1 MKGAL
6 SIMNNQK
13 DQQMKQAVY
22 FIDDEPTDMR
32 STEVSSNSM
41 QTVIPNSIPRTTVQK
56 QSDSQH
62 SNCTTTVPANKYVR
76 KSALSNQRQQP
87 VAPPYNQPVQ
97 PTSVYQQPA
106 VSAPFN
112 TQHPISQDNPI
123 ETTIQK
129 LQAKWV
135 SDSQK
140 AYREKQFKFDNST
153 LAPDSQGCLL
163 ILHSNGI
170 NTVGKPFSPCRNL
183 QAQKIIEHDTK
194 KGFIKYTFDT
204 PTGEHRSVIVDADC
218 SALQRY
224 NLLQDNGFIVDAN
237 LPATICAELIARYT
251 ASGLASIPPQ
261 IKYSP
266 GWYFSEK
273 HWGFQESEWVDL
285 NAVLLSFTVP
295 PTPDMILYQLVSLY
309 AILQERLPSKMWI
322 RRPICILTHEY
333 LYTDLC
339 IDSTPYVFKKALESL
354 RDRPIV
360 WIRSENINFNESS
373 SAYSRDK
380 NYQALM
386 NSMQSNQKHPL
397 YMVVSSN
404 LTPRQRTFCLPIQDF
419 IDPYEATNSIDS
431 IGGLINSIMNNANA
445 FNLTVERSFT
455 KVFDDLGE
463 DCSVQREIAALS
475 MIADVVKW
483 HYSMQVPPQTLSVR
497 CDEYLET
504 YTRYWDKL
512 DTGSILA
519 PFRNALYAARR
530 SNMICFRSLEDV
542 DISFDCQKE
551 ILYDDTYYYTSTAL
565 LKKIIKAHLS
575 SYMPSDVLNRLK
587 TTGVLSGSVPKTL
600 TLAPNEP
607 KDFRFRTLLR
617 SNLHQ
622 PGSRDL
628 VEV

>member
-1 MKGAL
+1 MNASNTSGMINAL
-6 SIMNNQK
+6 QNLDGTPYNPP
-13 DQQMKQAVY
+13 
-22 FIDDEPTDMR
+22 E
-32 STEVSSNSM
+32 EVSSTFPKRNWT
-41 QTVIPNSIPRTTVQK
+41 QTVTTTQDVTQCSTYYSAAPSNSPVPPSTPSHQSQQPSSSQCDLLEAKAQELQAAWESDVQK
-56 QSDSQH
+56 
-62 SNCTTTVPANKYVR
+62 AFR
-76 KSALSNQRQQP
+76 KQR
-87 VAPPYNQPVQ
+87 
-97 PTSVYQQPA
+97 
-106 VSAPFN
+106 
-112 TQHPISQDNPI
+112 
-123 ETTIQK
+123 
-129 LQAKWV
+129 L
-135 SDSQK
+135 
-140 AYREKQFKFDNST
+140 RFDNCA
-153 LAPDSQGCLL
+153 LVEDFQGCLTYQC
-163 ILHSNGI
+163 SNGE
-170 NTVGKPFSPCRNL
+170 NTIVKPFSPCRNL
-183 QAQKIIEHDTK
+183 RAQKIVDHSTQKEY
-194 KGFIKYTFDT
+194 IKYTFDT
-204 PTGEHRSVIVDADC
+204 PTGEHKSVIVDATC
-218 SALQRY
+218 SALHRY
-224 NLLQDNGFIVDAN
+224 NLLRDNGFIVFAHL
-237 LPATICAELIARYT
+237 LPTVCGELIARYT
-251 ASGLASIPPQ
+251 AATRDSIPPQ

-285 NAVLLSFTVP
+285 NTVLLSFTIS
-295 PTPDMILYQLVSLY
+295 PTPDVIMYQLVSLY

-333 LYTDLC
+333 LYTDSC
-339 IDSTPYVFKKALESL
+339 IDSTPYLFKKALESL

-397 YMVVSSN
+397 YMIVSSN

-445 FNLTVERSFT
+445 FNSTVERSFT

-504 YTRYWDKL
+504 YTRYWERIND
-512 DTGSILA
+512 GNILT

-565 LKKIIKAHLS
+565 LKRIIKAHLS
-575 SYMPSDVLNRLK
+575 SYMPSDVLSRLK
-587 TTGVLSGSVPKTL
+587 TVGVLSGSVSKTL
-600 TLAPNEP
+600 TLAPNES

-617 SNLHQ
+617 STLHQ

-628 VEV
+628 VEI

>member
-1 MKGAL
+1 
-6 SIMNNQK
+6 MNNQK

-97 PTSVYQQPA
+97 PTNVYQQPA

-129 LQAKWV
+129 LQAKWL

-183 QAQKIIEHDTK
+183 QAQKIIEQDTK

-628 VEV
+628 AEI

>member
-1 MKGAL
+1 
-6 SIMNNQK
+6 MNNQK

-97 PTSVYQQPA
+97 LTNVYQQPA

-194 KGFIKYTFDT
+194 KGFIKFTFDT

-386 NSMQSNQKHPL
+386 NSTQSNQKHPL

-445 FNLTVERSFT
+445 FNSTVERSFT

-504 YTRYWDKL
+504 YTRYWERIND
-512 DTGSILA
+512 GNILT

-530 SNMICFRSLEDV
+530 SDMICFRPLEDV
-542 DISFDCQKE
+542 DSSFECQKE

-565 LKKIIKAHLS
+565 LKKIIKVQLR

-587 TTGVLSGSVPKTL
+587 TAGVLSGSVPKTL

-628 VEV
+628 AEI

>member
-1 MKGAL
+1 
-6 SIMNNQK
+6 MNNQK

-97 PTSVYQQPA
+97 PTNVYQQPA

-445 FNLTVERSFT
+445 FNSTVERFFT

-504 YTRYWDKL
+504 YTRYWERIND
-512 DTGSILA
+512 GNILT

-530 SNMICFRSLEDV
+530 CDMICFRPLEDV
-542 DISFDCQKE
+542 DSSFECQKE

-565 LKKIIKAHLS
+565 LKKIIKVQLR
-575 SYMPSDVLNRLK
+575 SYMLSDVLNRLK
-587 TTGVLSGSVPKTL
+587 TAGVLSGSVPKTL
-600 TLAPNEP
+600 TFAPNES

-617 SNLHQ
+617 SSLHQ

>member
-1 MKGAL
+1 MNASNTSGMINAL
-6 SIMNNQK
+6 QNLDGTPYNPP
-13 DQQMKQAVY
+13 
-22 FIDDEPTDMR
+22 E
-32 STEVSSNSM
+32 EVSSTFPKRNWT
-41 QTVIPNSIPRTTVQK
+41 QTVTTTQDVTQYSTYYSAAPSNSPVPPSTPSHQSQQPSSSQCDLLEAKAQELQAAWESDVQK
-56 QSDSQH
+56 
-62 SNCTTTVPANKYVR
+62 AFR
-76 KSALSNQRQQP
+76 KQR
-87 VAPPYNQPVQ
+87 
-97 PTSVYQQPA
+97 
-106 VSAPFN
+106 
-112 TQHPISQDNPI
+112 
-123 ETTIQK
+123 
-129 LQAKWV
+129 L
-135 SDSQK
+135 
-140 AYREKQFKFDNST
+140 RFDNCA
-153 LAPDSQGCLL
+153 LVEDFQGCLTYQC
-163 ILHSNGI
+163 SNGE
-170 NTVGKPFSPCRNL
+170 NTIVKPFSPCRNL
-183 QAQKIIEHDTK
+183 RAQKIVDHSTQKEY
-194 KGFIKYTFDT
+194 IKYTFDT
-204 PTGEHRSVIVDADC
+204 PTGEHKSVIVDATC
-218 SALQRY
+218 SALHRY
-224 NLLQDNGFIVDAN
+224 NLLRDNGFIVFAHL
-237 LPATICAELIARYT
+237 LPTVCGELIARYT
-251 ASGLASIPPQ
+251 AATRDSIPPQ

-285 NAVLLSFTVP
+285 NTVLLSFTIS
-295 PTPDMILYQLVSLY
+295 PTPDVIMYQLVSLY

-333 LYTDLC
+333 LYTDSC
-339 IDSTPYVFKKALESL
+339 IDSTPYLFKKALESL

-397 YMVVSSN
+397 YMIVSSN

-445 FNLTVERSFT
+445 FNSTVERSFT

-483 HYSMQVPPQTLSVR
+483 HYSMRVPPQTLSVR

-504 YTRYWDKL
+504 YTRYWERIND
-512 DTGSILA
+512 GNILT

-575 SYMPSDVLNRLK
+575 SYMPSDVLSRLK
-587 TTGVLSGSVPKTL
+587 TVGVLSGSVSKTL
-600 TLAPNEP
+600 TLAPNES

-617 SNLHQ
+617 STLHQ

>member
-1 MKGAL
+1 
-6 SIMNNQK
+6 MNNQK

-97 PTSVYQQPA
+97 PTNVYQQPA

-129 LQAKWV
+129 LQAKWL

-404 LTPRQRTFCLPIQDF
+404 LTPRQRTLCLPIQDF

-455 KVFDDLGE
+455 RVFDDLGE

-628 VEV
+628 AEI

>member
-1 MKGAL
+1 
-6 SIMNNQK
+6 MNNQK

-97 PTSVYQQPA
+97 PTNVYQQPA

-204 PTGEHRSVIVDADC
+204 PTGEHRSVIVDATC
-218 SALQRY
+218 SALHRY
-224 NLLQDNGFIVDAN
+224 NLLRDNGFIVIAHL
-237 LPATICAELIARYT
+237 LPTVCGELIARYT
-251 ASGLASIPPQ
+251 AATRDSIPPQ

>member
-1 MKGAL
+1 
-6 SIMNNQK
+6 MNNQK

-97 PTSVYQQPA
+97 LTNVYQQPA

-194 KGFIKYTFDT
+194 KGFIKFTFDT

-386 NSMQSNQKHPL
+386 NSTQSNQKHPL

-445 FNLTVERSFT
+445 FNSTVERSFT

-504 YTRYWDKL
+504 YTRYWERIND
-512 DTGSILA
+512 GNILT

-530 SNMICFRSLEDV
+530 SDMICFRPLEDV
-542 DISFDCQKE
+542 DSGFECQKE

-565 LKKIIKAHLS
+565 LKKIIKVQLR

-587 TTGVLSGSVPKTL
+587 TAGVLSGSVPKTL
-600 TLAPNEP
+600 TFAPNES

-617 SNLHQ
+617 SSLHQ

-628 VEV
+628 VEI

>member
-1 MKGAL
+1 MNASNTSGMINAL
-6 SIMNNQK
+6 QNLDGTPYNPP
-13 DQQMKQAVY
+13 
-22 FIDDEPTDMR
+22 E
-32 STEVSSNSM
+32 EVSSTFPKRNWT
-41 QTVIPNSIPRTTVQK
+41 QTVTTTQDVTQCSTYYSAAPSNSPVPPSTPSHQSQQPSSTQCDLLEAKAQELQAAWESDVQK
-56 QSDSQH
+56 
-62 SNCTTTVPANKYVR
+62 AFR
-76 KSALSNQRQQP
+76 KQR
-87 VAPPYNQPVQ
+87 
-97 PTSVYQQPA
+97 
-106 VSAPFN
+106 
-112 TQHPISQDNPI
+112 
-123 ETTIQK
+123 
-129 LQAKWV
+129 L
-135 SDSQK
+135 
-140 AYREKQFKFDNST
+140 RFDNCA
-153 LAPDSQGCLL
+153 LVEDFQGCLTYQC
-163 ILHSNGI
+163 SNGE
-170 NTVGKPFSPCRNL
+170 NTIVKPFSPCRNL
-183 QAQKIIEHDTK
+183 RAQKIVDHSTQKEY
-194 KGFIKYTFDT
+194 IKYTFDT
-204 PTGEHRSVIVDADC
+204 PTGEHKSVIVDATC
-218 SALQRY
+218 SALHRY
-224 NLLQDNGFIVDAN
+224 NLLRDNGFIVFAHL
-237 LPATICAELIARYT
+237 LPTVCGELIARYT
-251 ASGLASIPPQ
+251 AATRDSIPPQ

-285 NAVLLSFTVP
+285 NTVLLSFTIS
-295 PTPDMILYQLVSLY
+295 PTPDVIMYQLVSLY

-333 LYTDLC
+333 LYTDSC
-339 IDSTPYVFKKALESL
+339 IDSTPYLFKKALESL

-397 YMVVSSN
+397 YMIVSSN

-445 FNLTVERSFT
+445 FNSTVERSFT

-504 YTRYWDKL
+504 YTRYWERIND
-512 DTGSILA
+512 GNILT

-551 ILYDDTYYYTSTAL
+551 IIYDDTYYYTSTAL

-575 SYMPSDVLNRLK
+575 SYMPSDVLSRLK
-587 TTGVLSGSVPKTL
+587 TVGVLSGSVSKTL
-600 TLAPNEP
+600 TLAPNES

-617 SNLHQ
+617 STLHQ

>member
-1 MKGAL
+1 
-6 SIMNNQK
+6 MNNQK

-97 PTSVYQQPA
+97 PTNVYQQPA

-140 AYREKQFKFDNST
+140 AYREKQFKFDNSA

-386 NSMQSNQKHPL
+386 NSTQSNQKHPL

-445 FNLTVERSFT
+445 FNSTVERSFT

-504 YTRYWDKL
+504 YTRYWERIND
-512 DTGSILA
+512 GNILT

-530 SNMICFRSLEDV
+530 SDMICFRPLEDV
-542 DISFDCQKE
+542 DSSFECQKE

-565 LKKIIKAHLS
+565 LKKIIKVQLR
-575 SYMPSDVLNRLK
+575 SYMPSDVLSRLK
-587 TTGVLSGSVPKTL
+587 TVGVLSGSVSKTL
-600 TLAPNEP
+600 TLAPNES

-617 SNLHQ
+617 STLHQ

-628 VEV
+628 AEI

>member
-1 MKGAL
+1 
-6 SIMNNQK
+6 MNNQK

-97 PTSVYQQPA
+97 PTNVYQQPA

-129 LQAKWV
+129 LQAKWL

-373 SAYSRDK
+373 SAYSRDR

-628 VEV
+628 AEI

>member
-1 MKGAL
+1 
-6 SIMNNQK
+6 MNNQK

-97 PTSVYQQPA
+97 PTNVYQQPA

-140 AYREKQFKFDNST
+140 AYREKQFKFDNSA

-354 RDRPIV
+354 RDRSIV

-386 NSMQSNQKHPL
+386 NSTQSNQKHPL

>member
-1 MKGAL
+1 
-6 SIMNNQK
+6 MNNQK

-97 PTSVYQQPA
+97 PTNVYQQPA

-285 NAVLLSFTVP
+285 NTVLLSFTIS
-295 PTPDMILYQLVSLY
+295 PTPDVIMYQLVSLY

-333 LYTDLC
+333 LYTDSC
-339 IDSTPYVFKKALESL
+339 IDSTPYLFKKALESL

-397 YMVVSSN
+397 YMIVSSN

-504 YTRYWDKL
+504 YTRYWERIND
-512 DTGSILA
+512 GNILT

-565 LKKIIKAHLS
+565 LKRIIKAHLS
-575 SYMPSDVLNRLK
+575 SYMPSDVLSRLK
-587 TTGVLSGSVPKTL
+587 TVGVLSGSVSKTL
-600 TLAPNEP
+600 TLAPNES

-617 SNLHQ
+617 STLHQ

-628 VEV
+628 VEI

>member
-1 MKGAL
+1 
-6 SIMNNQK
+6 MNNQK

-97 PTSVYQQPA
+97 PTNVYQQPA

-386 NSMQSNQKHPL
+386 NSTQSNQKHPL

-404 LTPRQRTFCLPIQDF
+404 LAPRQRTFCLPIQDF

-445 FNLTVERSFT
+445 FNSTVERSFT

-504 YTRYWDKL
+504 YTRYWERIND
-512 DTGSILA
+512 GNILT

-530 SNMICFRSLEDV
+530 SDMICFRPLEDV
-542 DISFDCQKE
+542 DSSFECQKE

-565 LKKIIKAHLS
+565 LKKIIKVQLR
-575 SYMPSDVLNRLK
+575 SYMPSDVLNHLK
-587 TTGVLSGSVPKTL
+587 TAGVLSGSVPKTL
-600 TLAPNEP
+600 TFAPNES

-617 SNLHQ
+617 SSLHQ

-628 VEV
+628 VEI

>member
-1 MKGAL
+1 
-6 SIMNNQK
+6 MNNQK

-97 PTSVYQQPA
+97 PTNVYQQPA

-129 LQAKWV
+129 LQAKWL

-628 VEV
+628 AEI

>member
-1 MKGAL
+1 
-6 SIMNNQK
+6 MNNQK

-97 PTSVYQQPA
+97 PTNVYQQPA

-204 PTGEHRSVIVDADC
+204 PTGAPRSVIVDADC

-445 FNLTVERSFT
+445 FNSTVERSFT

-512 DTGSILA
+512 NDGNILA
-519 PFRNALYAARR
+519 PFRNALYASRR

-587 TTGVLSGSVPKTL
+587 NTGVLSGSVPKTL

-628 VEV
+628 AEI

>member
-1 MKGAL
+1 
-6 SIMNNQK
+6 MNSLNNSGMISAIQK
-13 DQQMKQAVY
+13 PDGSPYDDSATPTPPQKRIVRSKSQTITPQQFPPNY
-22 FIDDEPTDMR
+22 
-32 STEVSSNSM
+32 
-41 QTVIPNSIPRTTVQK
+41 IP
-56 QSDSQH
+56 
-62 SNCTTTVPANKYVR
+62 
-76 KSALSNQRQQP
+76 SASL
-87 VAPPYNQPVQ
+87 NQPQ
-97 PTSVYQQPA
+97 PSFSPYSQQSVMQAQP
-106 VSAPFN
+106 SAAFQN
-112 TQHPISQDNPI
+112 NPV
-123 ETTIQK
+123 EAKIQK
-129 LQAKWV
+129 LQEEWE
-135 SDSQK
+135 SDVQK
-140 AYREKQFKFDNST
+140 AFRKQRLRFDNCA
-153 LAPDSQGCLL
+153 LVEDFQGCLTYQC
-163 ILHSNGI
+163 SNGE
-170 NTVGKPFSPCRNL
+170 NTIVKPFSPCRNL
-183 QAQKIIEHDTK
+183 RAQKIIEHDTK
-194 KGFIKYTFDT
+194 KESIKYTFDT
-204 PTGEHRSVIVDADC
+204 PTGEHKSVIVDAAC
-218 SALQRY
+218 SALHRY
-224 NLLQDNGFIVDAN
+224 NLLRDNGFIVIAHL
-237 LPATICAELIARYT
+237 LPTVCGELIARYT
-251 ASGLASIPPQ
+251 AATRDSIPPQ

-397 YMVVSSN
+397 YMVVSPN

-419 IDPYEATNSIDS
+419 IEPCTGAGS
-431 IGGLINSIMNNANA
+431 INSVGCLIKSILNNADA
-445 FNLTVERSFT
+445 FNSTVERSFT

-504 YTRYWDKL
+504 YTRYWERIND
-512 DTGSILA
+512 GNILT

-542 DISFDCQKE
+542 DSSFECQKE

-565 LKKIIKAHLS
+565 LKKIIKVQLR

-587 TTGVLSGSVPKTL
+587 TAGVLSGSVPKTL
-600 TLAPNEP
+600 TFAPNES

-617 SNLHQ
+617 SSLHQ

>member
-1 MKGAL
+1 MNASNTSGMINAL
-6 SIMNNQK
+6 QNLDGTPYNPP
-13 DQQMKQAVY
+13 
-22 FIDDEPTDMR
+22 E
-32 STEVSSNSM
+32 EVSSTFPKRNWT
-41 QTVIPNSIPRTTVQK
+41 QTVTTTQDVTQCSTYYSAAPSNSPVPPSTPSHQSQQPSSSQCDLLEAKAQELQAAWESDVQK
-56 QSDSQH
+56 
-62 SNCTTTVPANKYVR
+62 AFR
-76 KSALSNQRQQP
+76 KQR
-87 VAPPYNQPVQ
+87 
-97 PTSVYQQPA
+97 
-106 VSAPFN
+106 
-112 TQHPISQDNPI
+112 
-123 ETTIQK
+123 
-129 LQAKWV
+129 L
-135 SDSQK
+135 
-140 AYREKQFKFDNST
+140 RFDNCA
-153 LAPDSQGCLL
+153 LVEDFQGCLTYQC
-163 ILHSNGI
+163 SNGE
-170 NTVGKPFSPCRNL
+170 NTIVKPFSPCRNL
-183 QAQKIIEHDTK
+183 RAQKIVDHSTQKEY
-194 KGFIKYTFDT
+194 IKYTFDT
-204 PTGEHRSVIVDADC
+204 PTGEHKSVIVDATC
-218 SALQRY
+218 SALHRY
-224 NLLQDNGFIVDAN
+224 NLLRDNGFIVFAHL
-237 LPATICAELIARYT
+237 LPTVCGELIARYT
-251 ASGLASIPPQ
+251 AATRDSIPPQ

-285 NAVLLSFTVP
+285 NTVLLSFTIS
-295 PTPDMILYQLVSLY
+295 PTPDVIMYQLVSLY

-333 LYTDLC
+333 LYTDSC
-339 IDSTPYVFKKALESL
+339 IDSTPYLFKKALESL

-397 YMVVSSN
+397 YMIVSSN

-445 FNLTVERSFT
+445 FNSTVERSFT
-455 KVFDDLGE
+455 EVFDDLGE

-504 YTRYWDKL
+504 YTRYWERIND
-512 DTGSILA
+512 GNILT

-565 LKKIIKAHLS
+565 LKRIIKAHLS
-575 SYMPSDVLNRLK
+575 SYMRPMC
-587 TTGVLSGSVPKTL
+587 SV
-600 TLAPNEP
+600 
-607 KDFRFRTLLR
+607 
-617 SNLHQ
+617 
-622 PGSRDL
+622 
-628 VEV
+628 V

>member
-1 MKGAL
+1 
-6 SIMNNQK
+6 MNNQK

-97 PTSVYQQPA
+97 LTNVYQQPA

-194 KGFIKYTFDT
+194 KGFIKFTFDT

-386 NSMQSNQKHPL
+386 NSTQSNQKHPL

-445 FNLTVERSFT
+445 FNSTVERSFT

-504 YTRYWDKL
+504 YTRYWERIND
-512 DTGSILA
+512 GNILT

-530 SNMICFRSLEDV
+530 SDMICFRPLEDV
-542 DISFDCQKE
+542 DSSFECQKE

-565 LKKIIKAHLS
+565 LKKIIKVQLR

-628 VEV
+628 AEI

>member
-1 MKGAL
+1 MNASNTSGMINAL
-6 SIMNNQK
+6 QNLDGTPYNPP
-13 DQQMKQAVY
+13 
-22 FIDDEPTDMR
+22 E
-32 STEVSSNSM
+32 EVSSTFPKRNWT
-41 QTVIPNSIPRTTVQK
+41 QTVTTTQDVTQCSTYYSAAPSNSPVPPSTPSHQSQQPSSSQCDLLEAKAQELQAAWESDVQK
-56 QSDSQH
+56 
-62 SNCTTTVPANKYVR
+62 AFR
-76 KSALSNQRQQP
+76 KQR
-87 VAPPYNQPVQ
+87 
-97 PTSVYQQPA
+97 
-106 VSAPFN
+106 
-112 TQHPISQDNPI
+112 
-123 ETTIQK
+123 
-129 LQAKWV
+129 L
-135 SDSQK
+135 
-140 AYREKQFKFDNST
+140 RFDNCA
-153 LAPDSQGCLL
+153 LVEDFQGCLTYQC
-163 ILHSNGI
+163 SNGE
-170 NTVGKPFSPCRNL
+170 NTIVKPFSPCRNL
-183 QAQKIIEHDTK
+183 RAQKIVDHSTQKEY
-194 KGFIKYTFDT
+194 IKYTFDT
-204 PTGEHRSVIVDADC
+204 PTGEHKSVIVDATC
-218 SALQRY
+218 SALHRY
-224 NLLQDNGFIVDAN
+224 NLLRDNGFIVIAHL
-237 LPATICAELIARYT
+237 LPTVCGELIARYT
-251 ASGLASIPPQ
+251 AATRDSIPPQ

-285 NAVLLSFTVP
+285 NTVLLSFTIS
-295 PTPDMILYQLVSLY
+295 PTPDVIMYQLVSLY
-309 AILQERLPSKMWI
+309 AILQERLPYKMWI

-333 LYTDLC
+333 LYTDSC
-339 IDSTPYVFKKALESL
+339 IDSTPYLFKKALESL

-397 YMVVSSN
+397 YMIVSSN

-445 FNLTVERSFT
+445 FNSTVERSFT

-504 YTRYWDKL
+504 YTRYWERIND
-512 DTGSILA
+512 GNILT

-575 SYMPSDVLNRLK
+575 SYMPSDVLSRLK
-587 TTGVLSGSVPKTL
+587 TVGVLSGSVSKTL
-600 TLAPNEP
+600 TLAPNES

-617 SNLHQ
+617 STLHQ

>member
-1 MKGAL
+1 MNASDTSGMINAL
-6 SIMNNQK
+6 QNLDGTPYNPP
-13 DQQMKQAVY
+13 
-22 FIDDEPTDMR
+22 E
-32 STEVSSNSM
+32 EVSSTFPKRNWT
-41 QTVIPNSIPRTTVQK
+41 QTVTTTQDVTQCSTYYSAAPSNSPVPPSTPSHQSQQPSSSQCDLLEAKAQELQAAWESDVQK
-56 QSDSQH
+56 
-62 SNCTTTVPANKYVR
+62 AFR
-76 KSALSNQRQQP
+76 KQR
-87 VAPPYNQPVQ
+87 
-97 PTSVYQQPA
+97 
-106 VSAPFN
+106 
-112 TQHPISQDNPI
+112 
-123 ETTIQK
+123 
-129 LQAKWV
+129 L
-135 SDSQK
+135 
-140 AYREKQFKFDNST
+140 RFDNCA
-153 LAPDSQGCLL
+153 LVEDFQGCLTYQC
-163 ILHSNGI
+163 SNGE
-170 NTVGKPFSPCRNL
+170 NTIVKPFSPCRNL
-183 QAQKIIEHDTK
+183 RAQKIVDHSTQKEY
-194 KGFIKYTFDT
+194 IKYTFDT
-204 PTGEHRSVIVDADC
+204 PTGEHKSVIVDATC
-218 SALQRY
+218 SALHRY
-224 NLLQDNGFIVDAN
+224 NLLRDNGFIVFAHL
-237 LPATICAELIARYT
+237 LPTVCGELIARYT
-251 ASGLASIPPQ
+251 AATRDSIPPQ

-285 NAVLLSFTVP
+285 NTVLLSFTIS
-295 PTPDMILYQLVSLY
+295 PTPDVIMYQLVSLY

-333 LYTDLC
+333 LYTDSC
-339 IDSTPYVFKKALESL
+339 IDSTPYLFKKALESL

-397 YMVVSSN
+397 YMIVSSN

-445 FNLTVERSFT
+445 FNSTVERSFT

-504 YTRYWDKL
+504 YTRYWERIND
-512 DTGSILA
+512 GNILT

-530 SNMICFRSLEDV
+530 SNMICFRPLEDV
-542 DISFDCQKE
+542 DSSFDCQKE

-565 LKKIIKAHLS
+565 LKKIIKVQLR

-587 TTGVLSGSVPKTL
+587 TAGVLSGSVPKTL
-600 TLAPNEP
+600 TFAPNES

-617 SNLHQ
+617 SSLHQ

-628 VEV
+628 VEI

>member
-1 MKGAL
+1 MNASNTSGMINAL
-6 SIMNNQK
+6 QNLDGTPYNPP
-13 DQQMKQAVY
+13 
-22 FIDDEPTDMR
+22 E
-32 STEVSSNSM
+32 EVSSTLPKRNWT
-41 QTVIPNSIPRTTVQK
+41 QTVTTTQDVTQRPTYSQRPIYYNSPVPPSTPSHQSQQPSSSQYDPLEANAQELKAAWESDVQK
-56 QSDSQH
+56 
-62 SNCTTTVPANKYVR
+62 AFR
-76 KSALSNQRQQP
+76 KQR
-87 VAPPYNQPVQ
+87 
-97 PTSVYQQPA
+97 
-106 VSAPFN
+106 
-112 TQHPISQDNPI
+112 
-123 ETTIQK
+123 
-129 LQAKWV
+129 L
-135 SDSQK
+135 
-140 AYREKQFKFDNST
+140 RFDNCA
-153 LAPDSQGCLL
+153 LVEDFQGCLTYQC
-163 ILHSNGI
+163 SNGE
-170 NTVGKPFSPCRNL
+170 NTIVKPFSPCRNL
-183 QAQKIIEHDTK
+183 RAQKIVDRSTQKEY
-194 KGFIKYTFDT
+194 IKYTFDT
-204 PTGEHRSVIVDADC
+204 PTGEHKSVIVDATC
-218 SALQRY
+218 SALHRY
-224 NLLQDNGFIVDAN
+224 NLLRDNGFIVFAHL
-237 LPATICAELIARYT
+237 LPTVCGELIARYT
-251 ASGLASIPPQ
+251 AATRDSIPPQ

-285 NAVLLSFTVP
+285 NTVLLSFTIS
-295 PTPDMILYQLVSLY
+295 PTPDVIMYQLVSLY
-309 AILQERLPSKMWI
+309 AILQERLPYKMWI

-333 LYTDLC
+333 LYTDSC
-339 IDSTPYVFKKALESL
+339 IDSTPYLFKKALESL

-397 YMVVSSN
+397 YMIVSSN

-445 FNLTVERSFT
+445 FNSTVERSFT

-504 YTRYWDKL
+504 YTRYWERIND
-512 DTGSILA
+512 GNILT

-530 SNMICFRSLEDV
+530 SDMICFRPLEDV
-542 DISFDCQKE
+542 DSSFDCQKE

-565 LKKIIKAHLS
+565 LKKIIKVQLR

-587 TTGVLSGSVPKTL
+587 TAGVLSGSVPKTL
-600 TLAPNEP
+600 TFAPNES

-617 SNLHQ
+617 SSLHQ

-628 VEV
+628 VEI

>member
-1 MKGAL
+1 MNASNTSGMINAL
-6 SIMNNQK
+6 QNLDGTPYNPP
-13 DQQMKQAVY
+13 
-22 FIDDEPTDMR
+22 E
-32 STEVSSNSM
+32 EVSSTFPKRNWT
-41 QTVIPNSIPRTTVQK
+41 QTVTTTQDVTQCSTYYSAAPSNSPVPPSTPSHQSQQPSSSQYDPLEANAQELKAAWESDVQK
-56 QSDSQH
+56 
-62 SNCTTTVPANKYVR
+62 AFR
-76 KSALSNQRQQP
+76 KQR
-87 VAPPYNQPVQ
+87 
-97 PTSVYQQPA
+97 
-106 VSAPFN
+106 
-112 TQHPISQDNPI
+112 
-123 ETTIQK
+123 
-129 LQAKWV
+129 L
-135 SDSQK
+135 
-140 AYREKQFKFDNST
+140 RFDNCA
-153 LAPDSQGCLL
+153 LVEDFQGCLTYQC
-163 ILHSNGI
+163 SNGE
-170 NTVGKPFSPCRNL
+170 NTIVKPFSPCRNL
-183 QAQKIIEHDTK
+183 RAQKIIEHDTK
-194 KGFIKYTFDT
+194 KESIKYTFDT
-204 PTGEHRSVIVDADC
+204 PTGEHKSVIVDAAC
-218 SALQRY
+218 SALHRY
-224 NLLQDNGFIVDAN
+224 NLLRDNGFIVIAHL
-237 LPATICAELIARYT
+237 LPTVCGELIARHT
-251 ASGLASIPPQ
+251 AATRDSIPPQ

-285 NAVLLSFTVP
+285 NTVLLSFTIST
-295 PTPDMILYQLVSLY
+295 TPDVIMYQLVSLY
-309 AILQERLPSKMWI
+309 AILQERLPYKMWI

-333 LYTDLC
+333 LYTDSC
-339 IDSTPYVFKKALESL
+339 IDSTPYLFKKALESL

-397 YMVVSSN
+397 YMIVSSN

-445 FNLTVERSFT
+445 FNSTVERSFT

-504 YTRYWDKL
+504 YTRYWERIND
-512 DTGSILA
+512 GNILT

-542 DISFDCQKE
+542 DISLDCQKE

-575 SYMPSDVLNRLK
+575 SYMPSDVLSRLK
-587 TTGVLSGSVPKTL
+587 TVGVLSGSVSKTL
-600 TLAPNEP
+600 TLAPNES

-617 SNLHQ
+617 STLHQ

-628 VEV
+628 VEI

>member
-1 MKGAL
+1 
-6 SIMNNQK
+6 MNNQK

-41 QTVIPNSIPRTTVQK
+41 QTVIPNSIPQTTVQK

-97 PTSVYQQPA
+97 PTNVYQQPA

-123 ETTIQK
+123 KTTIQK

-153 LAPDSQGCLL
+153 LALDSQGCLL

-204 PTGEHRSVIVDADC
+204 PTEEHRSVIVDADC

-295 PTPDMILYQLVSLY
+295 PTPDIILYQLVSLY

-386 NSMQSNQKHPL
+386 NSTQSNQKHPL

-445 FNLTVERSFT
+445 FNSTVERSFT

-504 YTRYWDKL
+504 YTRYWERIND
-512 DTGSILA
+512 GNILT

-530 SNMICFRSLEDV
+530 SNMIYFRPLEDV
-542 DISFDCQKE
+542 DSSFDCQRE

-565 LKKIIKAHLS
+565 LKKIIKVHLS

>member
-1 MKGAL
+1 
-6 SIMNNQK
+6 MNNQK

-97 PTSVYQQPA
+97 LTNVYQQPA

-194 KGFIKYTFDT
+194 KGFIKFTFDT

-373 SAYSRDK
+373 SAYSLDK

-386 NSMQSNQKHPL
+386 NSTQSNQKHPL

-445 FNLTVERSFT
+445 FNSTVERSFT

-504 YTRYWDKL
+504 YTRYWERIND
-512 DTGSILA
+512 GNILT

-530 SNMICFRSLEDV
+530 SDMICFRPLEDV
-542 DISFDCQKE
+542 DSSFECQKE

-565 LKKIIKAHLS
+565 LKKIIKVQLR

-587 TTGVLSGSVPKTL
+587 TAGVLSGSVPKTL
-600 TLAPNEP
+600 TFAPNES

-617 SNLHQ
+617 SSLHQ

-628 VEV
+628 VEI

>member
-1 MKGAL
+1 MNASNTSGMINAL
-6 SIMNNQK
+6 QNLDGTPYNPP
-13 DQQMKQAVY
+13 
-22 FIDDEPTDMR
+22 E
-32 STEVSSNSM
+32 EVSSTLPKRNWT
-41 QTVIPNSIPRTTVQK
+41 QTVTTMQDVTQRPTYSQRPIYYNSPVPPSTPSHQSQQPSSSQCNPLDAKAQELQAAWESDVQK
-56 QSDSQH
+56 
-62 SNCTTTVPANKYVR
+62 AFR
-76 KSALSNQRQQP
+76 KQR
-87 VAPPYNQPVQ
+87 
-97 PTSVYQQPA
+97 
-106 VSAPFN
+106 
-112 TQHPISQDNPI
+112 
-123 ETTIQK
+123 
-129 LQAKWV
+129 L
-135 SDSQK
+135 
-140 AYREKQFKFDNST
+140 RFDNCA
-153 LAPDSQGCLL
+153 LVEDFQGCLTYQC
-163 ILHSNGI
+163 SNGE
-170 NTVGKPFSPCRNL
+170 NTIVKPFSPCRNL
-183 QAQKIIEHDTK
+183 RAQKIVDHSTQKEY
-194 KGFIKYTFDT
+194 IKYTFDT
-204 PTGEHRSVIVDADC
+204 PTGEHKSVIVDATC
-218 SALQRY
+218 SALHRY
-224 NLLQDNGFIVDAN
+224 NLLRDNGFIVFAHL
-237 LPATICAELIARYT
+237 LPTVCGELIARYT
-251 ASGLASIPPQ
+251 AATRDSIPPQ

-285 NAVLLSFTVP
+285 NTVLLSFTIS
-295 PTPDMILYQLVSLY
+295 PTPDVIMYQLVSLY

-333 LYTDLC
+333 LYTDSC
-339 IDSTPYVFKKALESL
+339 IDSTPYLFKKALESL

-397 YMVVSSN
+397 YMIVSSN

-445 FNLTVERSFT
+445 FNSTVERSFT

-504 YTRYWDKL
+504 YTRYWERIND
-512 DTGSILA
+512 GNILT

-575 SYMPSDVLNRLK
+575 SYMPSDVLSRLK
-587 TTGVLSGSVPKTL
+587 TVGVLSGSVSKTL
-600 TLAPNEP
+600 TLAPNES

-617 SNLHQ
+617 STLHQ

>member
-1 MKGAL
+1 
-6 SIMNNQK
+6 MNNQK

-97 PTSVYQQPA
+97 PTNVYQQPA

-129 LQAKWV
+129 LQAKWL

-322 RRPICILTHEY
+322 RRPICIPTHEY

-628 VEV
+628 AEI

>member
-1 MKGAL
+1 
-6 SIMNNQK
+6 MNNQK

-97 PTSVYQQPA
+97 PTNVYQQPA

-112 TQHPISQDNPI
+112 TQHPISQNNPI

-445 FNLTVERSFT
+445 FNSTVERSFT

-504 YTRYWDKL
+504 YTRYWERIND
-512 DTGSILA
+512 GNILT

-530 SNMICFRSLEDV
+530 SDMICFRPLEDV
-542 DISFDCQKE
+542 DSSFECQKE

-565 LKKIIKAHLS
+565 LKKIIKVQLR
-575 SYMPSDVLNRLK
+575 SYMPSDVLSRLK
-587 TTGVLSGSVPKTL
+587 TVGVLSGSVSKTL
-600 TLAPNEP
+600 TLAPNES
-607 KDFRFRTLLR
+607 KEFRFRTLLR
-617 SNLHQ
+617 STLHQ

-628 VEV
+628 AEI

>member
-1 MKGAL
+1 
-6 SIMNNQK
+6 MNNQK

-97 PTSVYQQPA
+97 PTNVYQQPA

-504 YTRYWDKL
+504 YTRYWERIND
-512 DTGSILA
+512 GNILT

>member
-1 MKGAL
+1 MNASNTSGMINAL
-6 SIMNNQK
+6 QNLDGTPYNPP
-13 DQQMKQAVY
+13 
-22 FIDDEPTDMR
+22 E
-32 STEVSSNSM
+32 EVSSTFPKRNWT
-41 QTVIPNSIPRTTVQK
+41 QTVTTTQDVTQCSTYYSAAPSNSPVPPSTPSHQSQQPSSSQCDLLEAKAQELQAAWESDVQK
-56 QSDSQH
+56 
-62 SNCTTTVPANKYVR
+62 AFR
-76 KSALSNQRQQP
+76 KQR
-87 VAPPYNQPVQ
+87 
-97 PTSVYQQPA
+97 
-106 VSAPFN
+106 
-112 TQHPISQDNPI
+112 
-123 ETTIQK
+123 
-129 LQAKWV
+129 L
-135 SDSQK
+135 
-140 AYREKQFKFDNST
+140 RFDNCA
-153 LAPDSQGCLL
+153 LVEDFQGCLTYQC
-163 ILHSNGI
+163 SNGE
-170 NTVGKPFSPCRNL
+170 NTIVKPFSPCRNL
-183 QAQKIIEHDTK
+183 RAQKIVDHSTQKEY
-194 KGFIKYTFDT
+194 IKYTFDT
-204 PTGEHRSVIVDADC
+204 PTGEHKSVIVDATC
-218 SALQRY
+218 SALHRY
-224 NLLQDNGFIVDAN
+224 NLLRDNGFIVFAHL
-237 LPATICAELIARYT
+237 LPTVCGELIARYT
-251 ASGLASIPPQ
+251 AATRDSIPPQ

-285 NAVLLSFTVP
+285 NTVLLSFTIS
-295 PTPDMILYQLVSLY
+295 PTPDVIMYQLVSLY

-333 LYTDLC
+333 LYTDSC
-339 IDSTPYVFKKALESL
+339 IDSTPYLFKKALESL

-360 WIRSENINFNESS
+360 WIRSESINFNESS

-397 YMVVSSN
+397 YMIVSSN

-445 FNLTVERSFT
+445 FNSTVERSFT

-504 YTRYWDKL
+504 YTRYWERIND
-512 DTGSILA
+512 GNILT

-575 SYMPSDVLNRLK
+575 SYMPSDVLSRLK
-587 TTGVLSGSVPKTL
+587 TVGVLSGSVSKTL
-600 TLAPNEP
+600 TLAPNES

-617 SNLHQ
+617 STLHQ

>member
-1 MKGAL
+1 MNASNTSGMINAL
-6 SIMNNQK
+6 QNLDGTPYNPP
-13 DQQMKQAVY
+13 
-22 FIDDEPTDMR
+22 E
-32 STEVSSNSM
+32 EVSSTFPKRNWT
-41 QTVIPNSIPRTTVQK
+41 QTVTTTQDVTQYSTYYSAAPSNSPVPPSTPSHQSQQPSSSQCDLLEAKAQELQAAWESDVQK
-56 QSDSQH
+56 
-62 SNCTTTVPANKYVR
+62 AFR
-76 KSALSNQRQQP
+76 KQR
-87 VAPPYNQPVQ
+87 
-97 PTSVYQQPA
+97 
-106 VSAPFN
+106 
-112 TQHPISQDNPI
+112 
-123 ETTIQK
+123 
-129 LQAKWV
+129 L
-135 SDSQK
+135 
-140 AYREKQFKFDNST
+140 RFDNCA
-153 LAPDSQGCLL
+153 LVEDFQGCLTYQC
-163 ILHSNGI
+163 SNGE
-170 NTVGKPFSPCRNL
+170 NTIVKPFSPCRNL
-183 QAQKIIEHDTK
+183 RAQKIVDHSTQKEY
-194 KGFIKYTFDT
+194 IKYTFDT
-204 PTGEHRSVIVDADC
+204 PTGEHKSVIVDATC
-218 SALQRY
+218 SALHRY
-224 NLLQDNGFIVDAN
+224 NLLRDNGFIVIAHL
-237 LPATICAELIARYT
+237 LPTVCGELIARYT
-251 ASGLASIPPQ
+251 AATRDSIPPQ

-285 NAVLLSFTVP
+285 NTVLLSFTIS
-295 PTPDMILYQLVSLY
+295 PTPDVIMYQLVSLY

-397 YMVVSSN
+397 YMVVSPN

-419 IDPYEATNSIDS
+419 IEPCTGAGS
-431 IGGLINSIMNNANA
+431 INSVGCLIKSILNNADA
-445 FNLTVERSFT
+445 FNSTVERSFT

-504 YTRYWDKL
+504 YTRYWERIND
-512 DTGSILA
+512 GNILT

-542 DISFDCQKE
+542 DSSFECQKE

-565 LKKIIKAHLS
+565 LKKIIKVQLR

-587 TTGVLSGSVPKTL
+587 TAGVLSGSVPKTL
-600 TLAPNEP
+600 TFAPNES

-617 SNLHQ
+617 SSLHQ

>member
-76 KSALSNQRQQP
+76 KSALLNQRQQP

-97 PTSVYQQPA
+97 PTNVYQQPA

>member
-1 MKGAL
+1 MNASNTSGMINAL
-6 SIMNNQK
+6 QNLDGTPYNPP
-13 DQQMKQAVY
+13 
-22 FIDDEPTDMR
+22 E
-32 STEVSSNSM
+32 EVSSTFPKRNWT
-41 QTVIPNSIPRTTVQK
+41 QTVTTPQDITQRPTFYNSAT
-56 QSDSQH
+56 
-62 SNCTTTVPANKYVR
+62 
-76 KSALSNQRQQP
+76 LSNGPVPPSTPSHQWQQSSSP
-87 VAPPYNQPVQ
+87 QC
-97 PTSVYQQPA
+97 
-106 VSAPFN
+106 
-112 TQHPISQDNPI
+112 NPL
-123 ETTIQK
+123 EAK
-129 LQAKWV
+129 AHELQAAWE
-135 SDSQK
+135 SDTQK
-140 AYREKQFKFDNST
+140 AYRRKSLRFDNSGLT
-153 LAPDSQGCLL
+153 TDPQGYLVLL
-163 ILHSNGI
+163 YSNSVS
-170 NTVGKPFSPCRNL
+170 TVGKPFSPCRNL

-204 PTGEHRSVIVDADC
+204 PTGEHESVIVDADC

-273 HWGFQESEWVDL
+273 HWEFQESEWVDL

-339 IDSTPYVFKKALESL
+339 IDSTPYLFKKALESL

-419 IDPYEATNSIDS
+419 IEPYEATNSIDS

-445 FNLTVERSFT
+445 FNSTVERSFT

-504 YTRYWDKL
+504 YTRYWERIND
-512 DTGSILA
+512 GNILT

-530 SNMICFRSLEDV
+530 SNIICFYPLEDANS
-542 DISFDCQKE
+542 SFNCQKE

-565 LKKIIKAHLS
+565 LKKIIKVQLR

-587 TTGVLSGSVPKTL
+587 TAGVLSGSVPKTL
-600 TLAPNEP
+600 TFAPNES

-617 SNLHQ
+617 SSLHQ

-628 VEV
+628 VEI

>member
-1 MKGAL
+1 
-6 SIMNNQK
+6 MNNQK

-97 PTSVYQQPA
+97 PTNVYQQPA

-285 NAVLLSFTVP
+285 NTVLLSFTVP

-445 FNLTVERSFT
+445 FNSTVERSFT

-512 DTGSILA
+512 NDGNILA
-519 PFRNALYAARR
+519 PFRNALYASRR
-530 SNMICFRSLEDV
+530 SDMICFRPLEDV
-542 DISFDCQKE
+542 DSSFDCQKE

-565 LKKIIKAHLS
+565 LKKIIKVQLR

-587 TTGVLSGSVPKTL
+587 TAGVLSGSVPKTL
-600 TLAPNEP
+600 TLAKRTE
-607 KDFRFRTLLR
+607 RFSLSDT
-617 SNLHQ
+617 SKKQ
-622 PGSRDL
+622 PASTRKS
-628 VEV
+628 

>member
-1 MKGAL
+1 MNASNTSGMINAL
-6 SIMNNQK
+6 QNLDGTPYNPP
-13 DQQMKQAVY
+13 
-22 FIDDEPTDMR
+22 E
-32 STEVSSNSM
+32 EVSSTFPKRNWT
-41 QTVIPNSIPRTTVQK
+41 QTVTTTQDVTQCSTYYSAAPSNSPVPPSTPSHQSQQPSSSQCDLLEAKAQELQASWESDVQK
-56 QSDSQH
+56 
-62 SNCTTTVPANKYVR
+62 AFR
-76 KSALSNQRQQP
+76 KQR
-87 VAPPYNQPVQ
+87 
-97 PTSVYQQPA
+97 
-106 VSAPFN
+106 
-112 TQHPISQDNPI
+112 
-123 ETTIQK
+123 
-129 LQAKWV
+129 L
-135 SDSQK
+135 
-140 AYREKQFKFDNST
+140 RFDNCA
-153 LAPDSQGCLL
+153 LVEDFQGCLTYQC
-163 ILHSNGI
+163 SNGE
-170 NTVGKPFSPCRNL
+170 NTIVKPFSPCRNL
-183 QAQKIIEHDTK
+183 RAQKIVDHSTQKEY
-194 KGFIKYTFDT
+194 IKYTFDT
-204 PTGEHRSVIVDADC
+204 PTGEHKSVIVDATC
-218 SALQRY
+218 SALHRY
-224 NLLQDNGFIVDAN
+224 NLLRDNGFIVFAHL
-237 LPATICAELIARYT
+237 LPTVCGELIARYT
-251 ASGLASIPPQ
+251 AATRDSIPPQ

-285 NAVLLSFTVP
+285 NTVLLSFTIS
-295 PTPDMILYQLVSLY
+295 PTPDVIMYQLVSLY

-333 LYTDLC
+333 LYTDSC
-339 IDSTPYVFKKALESL
+339 IDSTPYLFKKALESL

-397 YMVVSSN
+397 YMIVSSN

-445 FNLTVERSFT
+445 FNSTVERSFT

-504 YTRYWDKL
+504 YTRYWERIND
-512 DTGSILA
+512 GNILT

-565 LKKIIKAHLS
+565 LKRIIKAHLS
-575 SYMPSDVLNRLK
+575 SYMRPMC
-587 TTGVLSGSVPKTL
+587 SV
-600 TLAPNEP
+600 
-607 KDFRFRTLLR
+607 
-617 SNLHQ
+617 
-622 PGSRDL
+622 
-628 VEV
+628 V